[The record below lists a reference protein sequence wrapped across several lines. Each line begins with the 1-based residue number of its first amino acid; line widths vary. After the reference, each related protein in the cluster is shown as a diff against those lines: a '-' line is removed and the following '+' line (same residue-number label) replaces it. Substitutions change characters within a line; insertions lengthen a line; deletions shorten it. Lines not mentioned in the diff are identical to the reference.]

1 MLYDGFDNTSI
12 PHHTHARDIPSSW
25 IRAVRTSLTRCNP
38 FVSTV
43 LFLRTLRIQ
52 QPAQF
57 GSASIIV
64 QDSGCAEIAAVMC
77 YENTLRS
84 QISPRSLL
92 ISTVDNRA
100 QSIPTV
106 SRLWEPMAYPLLF
119 PHGTLGWGLRPS
131 VRDPVSVAVDT
142 ADSDAPTTQI
152 WHY

>member
-1 MLYDGFDNTSI
+1 MLYDGFDDSSI
-12 PHHTHARDIPSSW
+12 PHHTQARDVPSSW
-25 IRAVRTSLTRCNP
+25 IQAVRLSLSQYNP

-43 LFLRTLRIQ
+43 LSLQSLQLQ
-52 QPAQF
+52 QPTQF
-57 GSASIIV
+57 GSASIVV

-92 ISTVDNRA
+92 ISTTNNHT

-106 SRLWEPMAYPLLF
+106 SRLWEPLAYPLLF
-119 PHGTLGWGLRPS
+119 PHGTLGWGLWPS
-131 VRDPVSVAVDT
+131 IQDPFSIVLDSANSDT
-142 ADSDAPTTQI
+142 PTTQI